1 MDVCRGSKLESRPLA
16 DSDAQCQRDK
26 EDWLWNFWPS
36 SIDAL
41 FERFPEIVAPGTAS
55 RFSQW
60 HGLAMVGEPSPKNG
74 T

>member
-1 MDVCRGSKLESRPLA
+1 MYA
-16 DSDAQCQRDK
+16 
-26 EDWLWNFWPS
+26 EDRSWNLDLWQILMRSVKDIKKIGCGTFWPS

-60 HGLAMVGEPSPKNG
+60 HGLAMVREPSPKNG